1 MRTLHK
7 NGVLRTLCFF
17 LCLLIVIVHNGCT
30 TNGKINIESPVSLS
44 EFSPHLETLQVRY
57 DLTNTLKTDKMR
69 VIIQEGDN
77 GAEEIRE
84 RLWYKK
90 SIDGDDLL
98 RIQALGAFNDPK
110 GIAIANRDEFLL
122 SFIEQQETYIG
133 KLSDGIL
140 EEIFG
145 IDLRVS
151 DVLSAIFANPF
162 LDGRTEK
169 LKISRSGKEYIVTR
183 PGVEEG
189 STEYISLH
197 IQDNEPRVIQWGIK
211 DKDNTLLQ
219 SAFFSDYREV
229 DGILRPHKVHIERP
243 LEQTRV
249 TVSIAQVQINTEIKQ
264 SRFDFSPFLTD
275 DFIIKSISDI
285 NQSDVPE

>member
-1 MRTLHK
+1 MRILHK

-17 LCLLIVIVHNGCT
+17 LCLLIVIVHNGCA
-30 TNGKINIESPVSLS
+30 TNGNIIIESPVSLS
-44 EFSPHLETLQVRY
+44 EVSPHLETLQARY
-57 DLTNTLKTDKMR
+57 DLTDTLRTDKMR

-77 GAEEIRE
+77 EAEELRE

-90 SIDGDDLL
+90 SIDGSDLL
-98 RIQALGAFNDPK
+98 RIQVLGAFNDPK

-122 SFIEQQETYIG
+122 AFIEQQETYKG

-140 EEIFG
+140 REIFG

-162 LDGRTEK
+162 LDGRTK
-169 LKISRSGKEYIVTR
+169 DLKVTRSGKKYIVMR
-183 PGVEEG
+183 PSVESG
-189 STEYISLH
+189 STEYIILH
-197 IQDNEPRVIQWGIK
+197 IQDDEPRVIQWSIK
-211 DKDNTLLQ
+211 DKDDTLLQ

-243 LEQTRV
+243 IEQTRV

-275 DFIIKSISDI
+275 DFIIKSFSDI
-285 NQSDVPE
+285 HQP